1 MNNNNPAT
9 NFKLR
14 MELRERAIKQRRF
27 VLDQIYS
34 LDMQGLTPIQ
44 FREVSC
50 DRNLL
55 FVYLRDWDGAILN
68 DDYIYGED

>member
-1 MNNNNPAT
+1 M
-9 NFKLR
+9 NFKKR
-14 MELRERAIKQRRF
+14 IQLRELAIKQRRF

-34 LDMQGLTPIQ
+34 LDMQGLTPVQ

-68 DDYIYGED
+68 DDYCYEGD